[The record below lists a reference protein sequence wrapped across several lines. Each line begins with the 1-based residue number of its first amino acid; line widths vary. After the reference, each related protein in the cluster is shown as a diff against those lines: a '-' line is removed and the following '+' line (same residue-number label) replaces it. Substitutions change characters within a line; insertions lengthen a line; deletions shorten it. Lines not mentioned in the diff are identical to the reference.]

1 MEKQEDQKETAEV
14 LALIS
19 LLALKRER
27 ALWFAVGMIRTIKEW
42 SHKHP
47 DEVYEFLMTEA
58 EKHKD

>member
-14 LALIS
+14 LAV
-19 LLALKRER
+19 KRER
-27 ALWFAVGMIRTIKEW
+27 ALWFAVGIISTMKGW
-42 SHKHP
+42 SHTHP